1 MKFKKLNIALLLCIS
16 ACCSNEM
23 DKANTFEYIDIKV
36 TLSTN
41 KKNADQVP
49 MVSLNDLSC
58 QAMVTKKEDLG
69 DTVVSIR
76 RCFKFTKELE
86 VPSPVSTDPIKRID
100 LYANRPFDS
109 SHPAGSTL
117 NSFLFIPDWR
127 NEELPK
133 NIEVWN
139 QQMSNNKNLY
149 NLLLIGAPD
158 TIKGLTLF
166 EWVLTKRSGKVLKDS
181 TWVILE

>member
-1 MKFKKLNIALLLCIS
+1 
-16 ACCSNEM
+16 M
-23 DKANTFEYIDIKV
+23 DKANTFDYTDIKL
-36 TLSTN
+36 TFSPN

-49 MVSLNDLSC
+49 MVSLNNLSC
-58 QAMVTKKEDLG
+58 QATITKKENLG
-69 DTVVSIR
+69 DTMVSIR
-76 RCFKFTKELE
+76 RCFKLTKELE
-86 VPSPVSTDPIKRID
+86 SPGPVSIDPIKRID

-117 NSFLFIPDWR
+117 NSFLFVPDWR
-127 NEELPK
+127 NEKLPK

-139 QQMSNNKNLY
+139 QQIFNDKYLY